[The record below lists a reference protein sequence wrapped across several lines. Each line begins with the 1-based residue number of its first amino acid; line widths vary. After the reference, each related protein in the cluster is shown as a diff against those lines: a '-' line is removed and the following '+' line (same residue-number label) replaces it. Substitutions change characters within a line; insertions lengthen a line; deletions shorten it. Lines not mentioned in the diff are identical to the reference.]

1 MFKKIKI
8 RLTIFN
14 AISYFLF
21 LVIFLSVFFVFFTQ
35 VLNKVQE
42 DSLKSYAAS
51 NINKFLTIYSGPPKP
66 PEQFE
71 LEADKVSFY
80 YVISKE
86 LEILYGQELHE
97 GFYSELQKNLHPTT
111 KKEFKRY
118 NYNSEKLLVL
128 TQPVV
133 SKGELIGY
141 IAIGQNVTSYYV
153 LTQNVFILGA
163 FLLILSS
170 IGIGFLSYFLARKSM
185 EPIQQ
190 SYDQQKQFVSN
201 ASHELRTP
209 LSVLI
214 SSMEILEEE
223 LKQKDSG
230 TNETIVDMKQEA
242 QYMNDMLNSLLY
254 LARADQHQLKL
265 TVDTID
271 LSSLLIQR
279 VRRFAKHTPYLKFD
293 LTIDDELEIEGDK
306 VLIEEL
312 IDIFLKNAI
321 TYTKEGTVKVIATRE
336 TNSCIVQISDTGMG
350 ISEEDLPYIFDRFYR
365 ADKMRSNQGTGLG
378 LSIARVIADLHHA
391 IIKVDSKINKGTTFT
406 IELPKKN

>member
-1 MFKKIKI
+1 MFKKIKV
-8 RLTIFN
+8 RLTILN
-14 AISYFLF
+14 AISYFIF

-35 VLNKVQE
+35 VINKVQE
-42 DSLKSYAAS
+42 NSLESYAAS
-51 NINKFLTIYSGPPKP
+51 NMNKFLTIYSGPPKP
-66 PEQFE
+66 PEQFQ

-97 GFYSELQKNLHPTT
+97 GFYLELQKNLHPITR
-111 KKEFKRY
+111 KEFKRY
-118 NYNSEKLLVL
+118 DYNSEKLLVM

-153 LTQNVFILGA
+153 LMKNVFILGA
-163 FLLILSS
+163 FLLIISS
-170 IGIGFLSYFLARKSM
+170 IGIGFLSYFLAKKSM

-223 LKQKDSG
+223 LKEKDLG

-254 LARADQHQLKL
+254 LARADQHQLNL
-265 TVDTID
+265 NVNTID
-271 LSSLLIQR
+271 LSTLLIQR
-279 VRRFAKHTPYLKFD
+279 VRRFAKYTAHLKFE
-293 LTIDDELEIEGDK
+293 LTIDDELEIEADK

-321 TYTKEGTVKVIATRE
+321 TYTKEGKVKVTATKE
-336 TNSCIVQISDTGMG
+336 TNSCIVQISDTGIG

-378 LSIARVIADLHHA
+378 LSIAKVIADLHHA
-391 IIKVDSKINKGTTFT
+391 TIKVNSKMNEGTTFT

>member
-8 RLTIFN
+8 RLTTVN

-21 LVIFLSVFFVFFTQ
+21 LVIFLTIFFLFSTQ
-35 VLNKVQE
+35 VLNRVQE
-42 DSLKSYAAS
+42 DSLKNYAAN

-66 PEQFE
+66 PEQFD

-86 LEILYGQELHE
+86 LDILYGQELHE
-97 GFYSELQKNLHPTT
+97 GFYLELQKDLHPITQ
-111 KKEFKRY
+111 KVFKRY
-118 NYNSEKLLVL
+118 EYGSEKLLVM
-128 TQPVV
+128 TQPVIV
-133 SKGELIGY
+133 KGELIGY

-153 LTQNVFILGA
+153 LMKNVFILGML
-163 FLLILSS
+163 LLILSS
-170 IGIGFLSYFLARKSM
+170 IGIGFLSYFLAKKSM
-185 EPIQQ
+185 EPIQH

-214 SSMEILEEE
+214 SSMDLLEEE
-223 LKQKDSG
+223 VKQKNWPV
-230 TNETIVDMKQEA
+230 NENIVDMKQEA

-265 TVDTID
+265 TIDKID
-271 LSSLLIQR
+271 LSTLLIQR
-279 VRRFAKHTPYLKFD
+279 VRRFAKHTSHLNFE

-321 TYTKEGTVKVIATRE
+321 TYTNEGAIKVTATE
-336 TNSCIVQISDTGMG
+336 GTNSCVVQIKDTGIG

-378 LSIARVIADLHHA
+378 LSIAKVIADLHHA
-391 IIKVDSKINKGTTFT
+391 TIKVDSKINEGTTFT